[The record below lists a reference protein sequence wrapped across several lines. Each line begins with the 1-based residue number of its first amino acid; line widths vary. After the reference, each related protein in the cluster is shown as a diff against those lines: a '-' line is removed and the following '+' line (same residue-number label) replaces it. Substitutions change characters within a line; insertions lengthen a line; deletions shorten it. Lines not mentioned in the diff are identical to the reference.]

1 MKTKIIDQ
9 VWHKIADLDA
19 QGRAASVT
27 KLEQVVELGRRISQ
41 AEGGEVANN
50 VMEHGLI
57 EVALLRCRQIQ
68 DREFGLNYDDLQ
80 IYYRYATNAMKNAE
94 KVIDAE
100 LAHLD
105 I

>member
-9 VWHKIADLDA
+9 VWHKIADLDS
-19 QGRAASVT
+19 QGHAAAVT
-27 KLEQVVELGRRISQ
+27 KLEQVVEVGRRISQ

-68 DREFGLNYDDLQ
+68 DRELGLGYDDLQ
-80 IYYRYATNAMKNAE
+80 IYYLYATNAMKNAE

>member
-1 MKTKIIDQ
+1 M
-9 VWHKIADLDA
+9 
-19 QGRAASVT
+19 
-27 KLEQVVELGRRISQ
+27 VEVGRRISQ

-68 DREFGLNYDDLQ
+68 DRELGLNYDDLQ